1 MTRLE
6 FIQSCSKEELAR
18 FLCDMHDN
26 ITEFHCGLCAANEQ
40 CQYDDAGALHTG
52 NGFHRWLEEDI
63 DE

>member
-18 FLCDMHDN
+18 FLCDMYDN
-26 ITEFHCGLCAANEQ
+26 ITEFHCGLCVASEQ
-40 CQYDDAGALHTG
+40 CQYYANSTVHTG

>member
-1 MTRLE
+1 MTRVE

-26 ITEFHCGLCAANEQ
+26 ITEFHCGLCVANEQ
-40 CQYDDAGALHTG
+40 CQTDD
-52 NGFHRWLEEDI
+52 NGFLHWLEEEV